1 MPGTSQPRSAPTPA
15 HGPCDMR
22 LGHRAIALAQASL
35 AQASLARAP
44 MFVTPTLCDRAV
56 DVAFR

>member
-15 HGPCDMR
+15 HGPCDMC
-22 LGHRAIALAQASL
+22 LGHRAIAL